1 MNRDFAE
8 ILAAL
13 SDAGAEF
20 LVVGAHAM
28 AAHQRPRATGDL
40 DLWVR
45 ATPENA
51 ARVWQAL
58 TRFGAPLHELT
69 LADLSAPGVV
79 FQIGLPPFRIDILT
93 ELSGIEFEDAWPN
106 RMVNEFQGRPYPVI
120 GRQDLIRNK
129 RATGRPQDVVDADAL
144 ENPGSRG
151 ETVQ

>member
-13 SDAGAEF
+13 SEAGADY

-40 DLWVR
+40 DIWVR

-51 ARVWQAL
+51 TRVWQAL
-58 TRFGAPLHELT
+58 TRFGAPLGELS
-69 LADLSAPGVV
+69 LADLSSPGIV
-79 FQIGLPPFRIDILT
+79 FQMGLPPLRIDILT
-93 ELSGIEFEDAWPN
+93 ELSGIKFDEAWPN
-106 RMVNEFQGRPYPVI
+106 RIVNEFQGQRYSVI

-129 RATGRPQDVVDADAL
+129 RATGRPQDLVDADAL
-144 ENPGSRG
+144 ES
-151 ETVQ
+151 Q